1 LPFGC
6 GWGINFVD
14 TIKKPGVT
22 LSKHKIGILGLGSYV
37 PEAVLTNLHLEKMV
51 DTTDAW
57 IVERSGVRERRI
69 AAPDEDTVSMAVA
82 AGRQALENAGMAP
95 EQLSYI
101 VLGTNTPS
109 HFFPAGAIRVQEE
122 LGLGGKAAG
131 FDIQAGCCGFNY
143 ALYVAERLVAPEGK
157 YALVIGSDV
166 CSRFTDWTDRAT
178 CLLFGDGAGAV
189 VIGPS
194 HRNRIMTSFIASS
207 LNEKLFCETEFN
219 REVSPFL
226 PPPPHSAKHYLRM
239 DGPEIFKFA
248 VNAVKLSIP
257 RILEL
262 AGLQR
267 EDLDFLIIHQG
278 NYRILE
284 AGAKFARVP
293 MDKVYVNIHK
303 YGNTSAASVPI
314 ALHEAIQEGKIKDG
328 DKVLLISFGAGA
340 TWGAT
345 LLQWGEKK

>member
-1 LPFGC
+1 
-6 GWGINFVD
+6 
-14 TIKKPGVT
+14 
-22 LSKHKIGILGLGSYV
+22 LSKHKIGILGTGAYL
-37 PEAVLTNLHLEKMV
+37 PEAILTNFDLEKMV

-69 AAPDEDTVSMAVA
+69 AAPEEDAATMGVA
-82 AGRQALENAGMAP
+82 AARQALKNSGIEP
-95 EQLSYI
+95 EQISYI
-101 VLGTNTPS
+101 VLGTNTPA
-109 HFFPAGAIRVQEE
+109 HFYPAGAIRIQEE
-122 LGLGGKAAG
+122 LGLGGKAVG
-131 FDIQAGCCGFNY
+131 FDLQAGCSGFNY

-194 HRNRIMTSFIASS
+194 HRNRIRASFIASA
-207 LNEKLFCETEFN
+207 LNEKLYCETEFN

-226 PPPPHSAKHYLRM
+226 PRPSHTEKHYLHM
-239 DGPEIFKFA
+239 EGPEIFKFA
-248 VNAVKLSIP
+248 VNAVKISIP

-262 AGLQR
+262 AGLER
-267 EDLDFLIIHQG
+267 DDLDYLIIHQG

-284 AGAKFARVP
+284 AGAKFAKVP
-293 MDKVYVNIHK
+293 MDKVFVNIHK

-314 ALHEAIQEGKIKDG
+314 ALHEALEEGKIKDG

-340 TWGAT
+340 TWAAT
-345 LLQWGEKK
+345 LLQWGEKT